1 MPEFCDVALPVPLDM
16 AFTYR
21 IPDGAVPAIG
31 GRVLVPFRQ
40 QRMMGIVVALH
51 DRKPQVTTKNIVS
64 IVDPA
69 PLLDDQLLRLGR
81 WIADYYLAPIGE
93 VFRSML
99 PLTAEFKRVVGY
111 RITEQGEMALHQAGM
126 SGSSARSQRTPEE
139 QEKEFRVLDFL
150 TQPDGELIREGTLRQ
165 STGASR
171 KILDGMVRKKWIE
184 REDISTQQDAA
195 RTVKIAVLKS
205 AEGKLNANQKTI
217 VDTLAAAGG
226 RVSVE
231 VLQSLEVPRSTLGTL
246 VRRSLVNIIEERAD
260 FAVSRTKPRPNP
272 FHFDFNQAQK
282 AALACL
288 REKVESKVFSGILL
302 HGVTG
307 SGKTAVYLAGMR
319 SVLEAGRSAILLVPE
334 IGLTPAVAA
343 DLHQIFGDEVAIL
356 HSALSDRERAEQWH
370 RIKRSPNRRGNALG
384 SFRSR

>member
-16 AFTYR
+16 AFTYQV
-21 IPDGAVPAIG
+21 PDGAMPAVG

-40 QRMMGIVVALH
+40 QRMMGVVVDLH
-51 DRKPQVTTKNIVS
+51 DRKPQVTTKNILS
-64 IVDPA
+64 IVDPD
-69 PLLDDQLLRLGR
+69 PVLDDHLLRLGR
-81 WIADYYLAPIGE
+81 WIADYYLAPLGE

-99 PLTAEFKRVVGY
+99 PLMAEFKRVVGY
-111 RITEQGEMALHQAGM
+111 RITEQGEMALYLAGM

-139 QEKEFRVLDFL
+139 QAKEFRVLDFL
-150 TQPDGELIREGTLRQ
+150 ALSDGELTREQTLRQ

-171 KILDGMVRKKWIE
+171 KILDGMIRKKWIL

-205 AEGKLNANQKTI
+205 VEGKLNANQKVI

-226 RVSVE
+226 KVPIE
-231 VLQSLEVPRSTLGTL
+231 VLQSLEVPRSTLGAL
-246 VRRSLVNIIEERAD
+246 VRRNLVNVIEERAE

-272 FHFDFNQAQK
+272 FHFDFNPAQK
-282 AALACL
+282 AALSCL
-288 REKVESKVFSGILL
+288 KEKVESKKFSGMLL

-356 HSALSDRERAEQWH
+356 HSALSDKERAEQWH
-370 RIKRSPNRRGNALG
+370 RIKRGEARMVVGT
-384 SFRSR
+384 RSAV